1 METHPYWFGFYEKIM
16 TYTIRYGVLRAKYPE
31 SANELEVLEDEMR
44 AFIKDGLASMETT
57 NPQN

>member
-1 METHPYWFGFYEKIM
+1 M